1 MAAAATAALV
11 MVLAALAGNGDRERA
26 SMATERRDAIEE
38 SVVRLREGVSWGRT
52 EGESEAAHSVLK
64 VKERTRWVE

>member
-26 SMATERRDAIEE
+26 SMAMERRDAIEE
-38 SVVRLREGVSWGRT
+38 SVVRLLEGVSWVERR
-52 EGESEAAHSVLK
+52 EK
-64 VKERTRWVE
+64 VKLLTAC